1 MASTSHHPNGIPIHA
16 LRWEDDRSV
25 VRTQIKGDGL
35 HIWPFDPTFPI
46 DVRSLTFAADRDR
59 PLTRHDYFEL
69 LYVYSGKALYQF
81 EGREVLAEEHDLIVI
96 NGSIYHRLSK
106 VLTSP
111 FQAVVFYF
119 LPDVLRAKGGTGE
132 DVQYLMPFLLQDAQF
147 PHVISRRTGVPAQ
160 VIGLIEKIQN
170 ELSALTERSRLAAR
184 TYLTMILVLLIN
196 HYESHLALATVFDRR
211 RRAFDR
217 LRPLFDYLE
226 VHYPEPISLSKATEI
241 VGMSKAHFMRSFKQV
256 TGHSFDT
263 YLNHF
268 RIAKA
273 QVLLASTD
281 KPISEVSRNVG
292 FCDQS
297 YFGLVFRRLIQ
308 VTPREYRKILPD
320 R

>member
-1 MASTSHHPNGIPIHA
+1 MASTPYARSLTSPA
-16 LRWEDDRSV
+16 MRWENDRSLV
-25 VRTQIKGDGL
+25 KTQIREDGS
-35 HIWPFDPTFPI
+35 HVWPFDPTFPL
-46 DVRSLTFAADRDR
+46 DVRSLTFSSDLHR

-81 EGREVLAEEHDLIVI
+81 EGREIVAEENDLIVI
-96 NGSIYHRLSK
+96 NGAIYHRLSQ
-106 VLTSP
+106 VLKPP
-111 FQAVVFYF
+111 FKAVVFYF
-119 LPDVLRAKGGTGE
+119 LPDVLRATETTGE
-132 DVQYLMPFLLQDAQF
+132 NVQYLMPFLLQDSQF

-160 VIGLIEKIQN
+160 VFSLITKIQGM
-170 ELSALTERSRLAAR
+170 LPAATDHSRLAAR

-196 HYESHLALATVFDRR
+196 HYESHFALAGVCDRR

-217 LRPLFDYLE
+217 LRPLFDFLE
-226 VHYPEPISLSKATEI
+226 VHYPEPISLSKATDI
-241 VGMSKAHFMRSFKQV
+241 VRMSKAHFMRSFKQV
-256 TGHSFDT
+256 TGLSFDT

-281 KPISEVSRNVG
+281 KPISEVGRDVG
-292 FCDQS
+292 FGDQS

-320 R
+320 G

>member
-1 MASTSHHPNGIPIHA
+1 MASISCPGNQATQI
-16 LRWEDDRSV
+16 LRWESDRSL
-25 VRTQIKGDGL
+25 VRTQIKEDGS
-35 HIWPFDPTFPI
+35 HIWPFDPAFPI
-46 DVRSLTFAADRDR
+46 DCRSLTFETDPDR

-81 EGREVLAEEHDLIVI
+81 EGRQVVAEENDLIVI
-96 NGSIYHRLSK
+96 NGSIYHRLSE
-106 VLTSP
+106 VLVRP
-111 FQAVVFYF
+111 FKAVVFYF
-119 LPDVLRAKGGTGE
+119 LPDILRGTEATGE
-132 DVQYLMPFLLQDAQF
+132 DVQYLMPFLLQDSDF
-147 PHVISRRTGVPAQ
+147 PHVISRRTGVPVQ
-160 VIGLIEKIQN
+160 VFELIKKIQAQ
-170 ELSALTERSRLAAR
+170 LPAITDYSRLAAR

-196 HYESHLALATVFDRR
+196 HYESHLALAGAFDRR

-226 VHYPEPISLSKATEI
+226 VHYAESISLSKATDI
-241 VGMSKAHFMRSFKQV
+241 VGMSKAHLMRLFKQV

-281 KPISEVSRNVG
+281 KPISEVSRDVG

-297 YFGLVFRRLIQ
+297 YFGLVFRKLIQ
-308 VTPREYRKILPD
+308 VTPREYRKILQD
-320 R
+320 A